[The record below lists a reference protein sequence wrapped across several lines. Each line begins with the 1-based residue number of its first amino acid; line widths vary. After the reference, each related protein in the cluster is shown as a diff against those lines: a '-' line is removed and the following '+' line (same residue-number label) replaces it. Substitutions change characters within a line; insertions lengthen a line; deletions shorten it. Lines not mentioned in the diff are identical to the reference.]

1 MKRLLIFQYG
11 DYGTAWR
18 RRSECLPETYR
29 DQNASVDLVAKLSA
43 RFHVTTLSVCD
54 RPHREEV
61 APGLW
66 SIGIDMASAYSA
78 RRILPLLTELAPD
91 RMIVR
96 MPHRYALL
104 WARWR
109 GVPTLPVFADIFGAA
124 TLRQRIE
131 NKLLR
136 WALTGPNVPC
146 VGNHSLNA
154 SLSIQTVL
162 GLAPDR
168 IVPWDRPALKPDPQ
182 AKSAASSDCLFRAFY
197 AGLVVEEKGIGDCL
211 EASALLAARNLR
223 LEIDFAGSGD
233 LQAWA
238 ARAMALGIA
247 DRIRF
252 LGNLP
257 NEEVR
262 ARMRGADLVLVPSRH
277 EYAEGLP
284 NTLCEALAA
293 RTPVVISDHPAFAS
307 RLQKDRDCL
316 MFRAADPEHLAA
328 EIARLMQDER
338 LQISLSERAPVALA
352 SLSYGWS
359 WFSLIEQYVDDPA
372 DASGWVVEHCMERLR
387 TPVVSTGV
395 R

>member
-1 MKRLLIFQYG
+1 MERLLVFQYG
-11 DYGTAWR
+11 DYGAAWR
-18 RRSECLPETYR
+18 RLSEDLPETYR
-29 DQNASVDLVAKLSA
+29 DQNASVELVAGLSE

-54 RPHREEV
+54 RPHREKV
-61 APGLW
+61 APNLW
-66 SIGIDMASAYSA
+66 SMGIDGATAYSA

-136 WALTGPNVPC
+136 WALSGPNVPC
-146 VGNHSLNA
+146 VSNHSLNA
-154 SLSIQTVL
+154 SLSMRTVL

-168 IVPWDRPALKPDPQ
+168 IVPWDRPPLTPDPH
-182 AKSAASSDCLFRAFY
+182 AKPAAQSDCLFRAFY
-197 AGLVVEEKGIGDCL
+197 AGLVVKEKGIGDCL
-211 EASALLAARNLR
+211 EASAFLAARNLR

-233 LQAWA
+233 LQVWA
-238 ARAMALGIA
+238 ARAEALGVA

-262 ARMRGADLVLVPSRH
+262 ARMRSADMVLVPSRH

-293 RTPVVISDHPAFAS
+293 RTPVVVSDHPAFAS
-307 RLQKDRDCL
+307 RLQKDRDCV

-352 SLSYGWS
+352 SLTYGWD
-359 WFSLIEQYVDDPA
+359 WFSLIAQYVDDPA
-372 DASGWVVEHCMERLR
+372 DASGWVASHCL
-387 TPVVSTGV
+387 P
-395 R
+395 